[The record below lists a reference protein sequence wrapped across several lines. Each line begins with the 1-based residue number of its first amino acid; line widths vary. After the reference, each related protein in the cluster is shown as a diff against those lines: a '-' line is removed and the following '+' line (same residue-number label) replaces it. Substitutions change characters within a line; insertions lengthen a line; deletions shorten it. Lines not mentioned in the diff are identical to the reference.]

1 VNAVAIVGIIVGGL
15 VLVVLIAAV
24 LTPTKPETPQ
34 HPCYFQGVHV
44 SLGDSWHTFEEK
56 RGVPAGRKIGE
67 LPCSGPPEYSYA
79 VQPGHPAH
87 MLTSVKVCPAHVG
100 PLHELA
106 AALGSGTDGY
116 WVVPN
121 D

>member
-15 VLVVLIAAV
+15 VLVVLILSRV
-24 LTPTKPETPQ
+24 PSGEKVSQ

-44 SLGDSWHTFEEK
+44 SLGDTWHTFEEK
-56 RGVPAGRKIGE
+56 RGVPAGRKIGG

-121 D
+121 N